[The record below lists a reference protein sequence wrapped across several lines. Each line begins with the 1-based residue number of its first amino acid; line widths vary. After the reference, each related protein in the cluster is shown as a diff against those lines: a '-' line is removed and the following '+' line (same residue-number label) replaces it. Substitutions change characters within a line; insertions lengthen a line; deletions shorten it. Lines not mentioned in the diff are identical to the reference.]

1 MHLIGAWELCPW
13 PSVVPLTNQTTA
25 WQLLNWL
32 LWAYVYNLVV
42 VSSGNTTD
50 MKDINHKEQNN
61 QSTSPESMWANPTV
75 FRKKLLMWKH
85 QPYYNINF
93 INSFWGAK
101 HAAAVNGL
109 CCGQFFLFIS
119 THLGLYRVVVVI
131 CTHTHICH
139 EHMSSCVNFS
149 VVLFFWI
156 HCVLA
161 PYHHSP
167 WSRPPFPPHL
177 ARSTTFLGQTSDS
190 CMTGWL
196 CYVFSLIDAC
206 TVFPSQWGEQRVLA
220 VCWLLSRKAQISKKV
235 TRMVG

>member
-61 QSTSPESMWANPTV
+61 QSTSPESMWANPAV
-75 FRKKLLMWKH
+75 FRKKLLMWNH

-119 THLGLYRVVVVI
+119 THLWLYHVVVVI
-131 CTHTHICH
+131 CTHTHL
-139 EHMSSCVNFS
+139 S
-149 VVLFFWI
+149 W
-156 HCVLA
+156 
-161 PYHHSP
+161 
-167 WSRPPFPPHL
+167 
-177 ARSTTFLGQTSDS
+177 T
-190 CMTGWL
+190 
-196 CYVFSLIDAC
+196 YVFLCKLFCCALFLDPLCSCTLPSLLMIPP
-206 TVFPSQWGEQRVLA
+206 T
-220 VCWLLSRKAQISKKV
+220 LSSPP
-235 TRMVG
+235 G